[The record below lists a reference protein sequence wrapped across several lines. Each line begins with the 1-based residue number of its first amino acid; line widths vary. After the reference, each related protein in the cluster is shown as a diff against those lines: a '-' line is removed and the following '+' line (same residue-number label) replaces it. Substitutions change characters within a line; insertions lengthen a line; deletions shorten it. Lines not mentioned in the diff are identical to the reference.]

1 MAGCPVVW
9 GGVQLPPY
17 LRGPLPVWML
27 DEYVF
32 IFRRQCFT
40 LRRILALLADDREAR
55 DVVKVA
61 ARGRLK
67 ALRCKMLK
75 LALLALYVRCILE
88 K

>member
-9 GGVQLPPY
+9 NGVYLPPY
-17 LRGPLPVWML
+17 LRWPLPVWML
-27 DEYVF
+27 DEYAF

-40 LRRILALLADDREAR
+40 LRRMLALLDDDKEAR
-55 DVVKVA
+55 DAVKAA

-67 ALRCKMLK
+67 ALRCRMLK